1 MTADVTADVTAPGEF
16 DLFGLLPE
24 GTTVLEAS
32 AGTGKTFTIAA
43 LVARYVAEGVAAM
56 DDLLVVSFSR
66 ESTREL
72 RERVR
77 ERLVSAR
84 DGLADPTA
92 VPAHDHLLVH
102 LTAGIHTDEVALRS
116 HRLEEALAVFDAAT
130 VTTTHGF
137 CQQVLLTLG
146 TAGDYDSGAALIESS
161 GDLVSE
167 VADDLYVR
175 KWGCDNSGRPDL
187 TPKEFHDLAFDAAK
201 DPATHLLPDD
211 PAVDGKPLMR
221 ARIAAAVRREV
232 DVRKRRQRLID
243 YDDMLIRLNNTLTDP
258 NSGPVACDRLR
269 DRYRVVL
276 VDEFQDTDPVQWSI
290 LRTAFHGHRTLVLI
304 GDPKQA
310 IYGFRGADVHAYLE
324 AKGSAGTVATL
335 PTNWRSDAPLL
346 EGLNAVFRGAALGDP
361 RIRVVSVTAEHTGRM
376 VDAAAPVRLRVLPR
390 DDFALNQSGLVSAPA
405 AVAAIGRDLAVEVV
419 ALLAGG
425 TKLRPRDNSPERHVL
440 PGDIAVLVRDHR
452 QAGVVQSCLRD
463 AGVPVVL
470 TGKSS
475 VFATSAA
482 EEWQLLLEALEQ
494 PHRTTRVR
502 RLALSCFVGLNATEL
517 DAQGD
522 PYVDDLALRLRG
534 WGRVFEDRG
543 VAAMFET
550 VSLEESVQARILG
563 QADGERLLTDLRH
576 IAEGLHEASLEGQLG
591 LTALLAWLR
600 RRREEAGRESGQ
612 DRSRRLETDA
622 AAVQVITVHTSKGL
636 EFPVVLVPFA
646 WNVFGRDTPGTAVF
660 HDDHDKRVRDVGGPD
675 SPDWQE
681 HVKKHK
687 QEEVDDE
694 LRLTYVALTRAQS
707 HLVLWW
713 APTFNTPL
721 SPLQRLL
728 LHDDPSV
735 VAPLSIKVPDDAK
748 ALAAFHGRASGS
760 NGGLAV
766 EVISPQPLA
775 VWLPAGQPSP
785 TLELAVFT
793 RALDLTWSRTSY
805 SALTSSA
812 HERMPGLGSEPEVA
826 QKDDESD
833 LEEVSGVGGVS
844 GVSGV
849 TAGSPSGDEGLLAVP
864 SLWHALPGGAG
875 FGTLVH
881 TVLEELVDPADGD
894 AVRAV
899 VAAQVAR
906 YAPGTDADSL
916 ATGLVSALSTPM
928 GSQTDEAALRDLV
941 AGDRLSEL
949 VFELPLAGGDEP
961 RAAKVLLSDLVPLW
975 RKHCPT
981 GPLSSYADA
990 LANLPYAPLRGYL
1003 TGSIDAVLRVGKG
1016 ESRRYL
1022 VVDYKTNRLGSREQ
1036 PLTAWH
1042 YRPSAME
1049 EAMVEAHYP
1058 LQALLYGVALHRY
1071 LRWRHPGYDPAV
1083 QLGGVSYLFLRG
1095 MCGPGV
1101 RCADGSVPGVF
1112 SWRPP
1117 TGLVTGMSDL
1127 LAGM

>member
-1 MTADVTADVTAPGEF
+1 VTTVATAPAAF
-16 DLFGLLPE
+16 DLFGPLPV

-84 DGLADPTA
+84 DGLADPTS
-92 VPAHDHLLVH
+92 VPASDHLLVH
-102 LTAGIHTDEVALRS
+102 LTAGVHPDEVDRRRQ
-116 HRLEEALAVFDAAT
+116 RLEEALAVFDAAT

-146 TAGDYDSGAALIESS
+146 TAGDYDSGAAVIENI

-167 VADDLYVR
+167 VADDLYLR
-175 KWGCDNSGRPDL
+175 KWGRDDAGDPAL
-187 TPKEFHDLAFDAAK
+187 TPKEFRELAFDAAK
-201 DPATHLLPDD
+201 DPATYLLPDD
-211 PAVDGKPLMR
+211 PVVDGLPRMR
-221 ARIAAAVRREV
+221 ARIAAAVRDEV
-232 DVRKRRQRLID
+232 DVRKRRQHLID
-243 YDDMLIRLNNTLTDP
+243 YDDMLIRLNTTLTDP
-258 NSGPVACDRLR
+258 DSGPVACGRLR

-324 AKGSAGTVATL
+324 AKGSAATVATL

-346 EGLNAVFRGAALGDP
+346 DGLNAVFRGAALGDP
-361 RIRVVSVTAEHTGRM
+361 RIRVVPVTAEHAGRM

-390 DDFALNQSGLVSAPA
+390 DGFTILNNGTVSTAE
-405 AVAAIGRDLAVEVV
+405 AVEAIGRDLAVEVV

-425 TKLRPRDNSPERHVL
+425 KIVRPRDHTPERQVL

-452 QAGVVQSCLRD
+452 QARVVQSCLRD

-475 VFATSAA
+475 VFATRAA

-502 RLALSCFVGLNATEL
+502 RLALSCFVGLNGTDL

-522 PYVDDLALRLRG
+522 PYVDGLSLRLRV
-534 WGRVFEDRG
+534 WGKVFEDRG
-543 VAAMFET
+543 VAALFET
-550 VSLEESVQARILG
+550 VSLEESVQPRILG
-563 QADGERLLTDLRH
+563 QPDGERLLTDLRH
-576 IAEGLHEASLEGQLG
+576 IAEGLHEAALEGQLG
-591 LTALLAWLR
+591 HTALLAWLR
-600 RRREEAGRESGQ
+600 RRRDEAGREGGQ
-612 DRSRRLETDA
+612 ERSRRLETDA

-636 EFPVVLVPFA
+636 EFPVVMVPFA
-646 WNVFGRDTPGTAVF
+646 WNLFGRGAPVTAVF
-660 HDDHDKRVRDVGGPD
+660 HDDHDHRVRDVGGRG
-675 SPDWQE
+675 SPGWLA
-681 HVKKHK
+681 HVAKHR

-694 LRLTYVALTRAQS
+694 LRLAYVALTRAQS

-713 APTFNTPL
+713 APTYNTPH

-728 LHDDPSV
+728 LHDDASV
-735 VAPLSIKVPDDAK
+735 VAPLSIPVPADPA
-748 ALAAFHGRASGS
+748 ALAAFRARATGSG
-760 NGGLAV
+760 GGLAV
-766 EVISPQPLA
+766 EVLSPRPLT
-775 VWLPAGQPSP
+775 VWAPAATSLPA
-785 TLELAVFT
+785 LELGVFS
-793 RALDLTWSRTSY
+793 RSLDTAWRRTSY
-805 SALTSSA
+805 SALTASA
-812 HERMPGLGSEPEVA
+812 HDHLPDLGSEPELA

-833 LEEVSGVGGVS
+833 QQAADAL
-844 GVSGV
+844 
-849 TAGSPSGDEGLLAVP
+849 APPGDEGLQAVP
-864 SLWHALPGGAG
+864 SLWDDIPGGAS
-875 FGTLVH
+875 FGTMVH
-881 TVLEELVDPADGD
+881 SLLEELDDPGD
-894 AVRAV
+894 DEAVRALSV
-899 VAAQVAR
+899 AQVAR
-906 YAPGTDADSL
+906 YAPGVDADSL
-916 ATGLVSALSTPM
+916 AAALTVALSTSL
-928 GSQTDEAALRDLV
+928 GSQTDEAALGDL
-941 AGDRLSEL
+941 AAQDRLSEL
-949 VFELPLAGGDEP
+949 DFELPLAGGDEP
-961 RAAKVLLSDLVPLW
+961 HAAKVLLGDLVPLW
-975 RKHCPT
+975 REHCPT

-990 LANLPYAPLRGYL
+990 LADLPVAPLRGYL
-1003 TGSIDAVLRVGKG
+1003 AGSIDAVLRVG
-1016 ESRRYL
+1016 EADSRRYV

-1036 PLTAWH
+1036 PLTAWD

-1049 EAMVEAHYP
+1049 KAMVDAHYP
-1058 LQALLYGVALHRY
+1058 LQALLYAVALHRF

-1095 MCGPGV
+1095 MSGPDV
-1101 RCADGSVPGVF
+1101 TCADGSVPGVF

-1127 LAGM
+1127 LAGL